1 MFKTGSDSSPLTIEC
16 SYCGS
21 AFDYREHRT
30 CPSCAA
36 VPSKEQID
44 AAYVRANENVIKSK
58 TEKADTKYT
67 GKFMRKL
74 IKLIPVWIVF
84 IFVIIWIPEIKQA
97 SDEKKIVNSLKSIE
111 NPEYI
116 EHKMGENF
124 LYDKFF
130 NVVVDEFIIADSDA
144 ANALMPSGYKL
155 LAIHITAVSDGSG
168 ASNDYHSVEPYI
180 AIGGVCREPIS
191 SSSLRSM
198 PDVFANNPF
207 YFSSSKY
214 NPIKDGYICFIAEE
228 NTASVDLCFEETH
241 MENKVR
247 QLDCIHK
254 INIDLSEEWA

>member
-1 MFKTGSDSSPLTIEC
+1 MFKTGSYSSPLTIEC

-36 VPSKEQID
+36 VPSKDQID
-44 AAYVRANENVIKSK
+44 AAYAKAAENTKIK
-58 TEKADTKYT
+58 TDMYA
-67 GKFMRKL
+67 GMFMRKL

-97 SDEKKIVNSLKSIE
+97 SDEKKIVSSLKSIE

-116 EHKMGENF
+116 EHKLGENF

-130 NVVVDEFIIADSDA
+130 NVVVEEFMIADSDA

-155 LAIHITAVSDGSG
+155 LAIHVTAVSDGTD
-168 ASNDYHSVEPYI
+168 AYNDYYSIEPYI
-180 AIGGVCREPIS
+180 AMGDICREPILA
-191 SSSLRSM
+191 SSLRSM
-198 PDVFANNPF
+198 PDIFAHDAF
-207 YFSSSKY
+207 HFSSSKY
-214 NPIKDGYICFIAEE
+214 DPINDGYICFIVEE
-228 NTASVDLCFEETH
+228 NTEAVELCFEETH

-254 INIDLSEEWA
+254 INIDLKEE

>member
-1 MFKTGSDSSPLTIEC
+1 MLTIEC

-36 VPSKEQID
+36 VPSKKQID
-44 AAYVRANENVIKSK
+44 EAYAKAAENTNIKIN
-58 TEKADTKYT
+58 TEADVPAHT
-67 GKFMRKL
+67 GKFMQKL

-97 SDEKKIVNSLKSIE
+97 SDEKKIVGSLKSIE
-111 NPEYI
+111 EPEYI
-116 EHKMGENF
+116 DHKLGENF

-130 NVVVDEFIIADSDA
+130 NVVADEFMIADSDA

-155 LAIHITAVSDGSG
+155 LAIHVTAVSDGTG
-168 ASNDYHSVEPYI
+168 ASNDYYSIEPYI
-180 AIGGVCREPIS
+180 AIGNVCREPILS
-191 SSSLRSM
+191 SALRSM
-198 PDVFANNPF
+198 PDVFAHDAF

-214 NPIKDGYICFIAEE
+214 DPIKDGYICFIVEE
-228 NTASVDLCFEETH
+228 NTEAIELCFEETH

-247 QLDCIHK
+247 QLDCIHR
-254 INIDLSEEWA
+254 INIDLREE